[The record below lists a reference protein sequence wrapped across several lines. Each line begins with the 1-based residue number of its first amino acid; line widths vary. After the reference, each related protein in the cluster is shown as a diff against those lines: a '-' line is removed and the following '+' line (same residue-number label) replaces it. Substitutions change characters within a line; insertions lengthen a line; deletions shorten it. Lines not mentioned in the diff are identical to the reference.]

1 VAHDHPHDHGISPDA
16 DKRRV
21 AIALGLI
28 LAFMGAEVAAAV
40 IAHSLALLSDAA
52 HMLTD
57 AGALALSL
65 VAMRLAARPAAGA
78 MTFGLKRAEILSAL
92 LNGAT
97 LAVLGA
103 FIVFEAVRRLIS
115 PPEVEGGLVV
125 IVAVAGIV
133 VNLAATWILA
143 QAERKSLNV
152 EGSLQHLLT
161 DMYAFIA
168 TAVSGVLI
176 LTLGFEEAD
185 PIASLVVAALMF
197 RAAWILVHKSGR
209 VLLEGAPAG
218 IDPDEVGRAMLQT
231 PGVIEVHDLHVWEV
245 TSGFPALS
253 AHVLV
258 GADDDCHA
266 ARKAIEEVLVDRFAI
281 HHTTLQMD
289 HRTPQQLLSIE
300 S

>member
-1 VAHDHPHDHGISPDA
+1 VAHDHHHDHGVSPDA

-21 AIALGLI
+21 AIALALI
-28 LAFMGAEVAAAV
+28 LAFMAGEVVAAIVAD
-40 IAHSLALLSDAA
+40 SLALLSDAA

-92 LNGAT
+92 VNGAT
-97 LAVLGA
+97 LAILGA
-103 FIVFEAVRRLIS
+103 FIVFEAVQRLIA
-115 PPEVEGGLVV
+115 PPEVEGGIVLVV
-125 IVAVAGIV
+125 AVIGIF
-133 VNLAATWILA
+133 VNLLATWILA
-143 QAERKSLNV
+143 RAERKSLNL
-152 EGSLQHLLT
+152 EGSLHHLLT

-168 TAVSGVLI
+168 TAISGALI
-176 LTLGFEEAD
+176 LTLGFQEAD
-185 PIASLVVAALMF
+185 PIASLIVAALMF
-197 RAAWILVHKSGR
+197 RAAWILIRKSGR

-218 IDPDEVGRAMLQT
+218 IEPSEIGRAMLEA

-266 ARKAIEEVLVDRFAI
+266 ARLAVERVLVDRFDI
-281 HHTTLQMD
+281 HHSTLQMD
-289 HRTPQQLLSIE
+289 HRAPQRLLSIDL
-300 S
+300 